1 MTPLAKRLPR
11 ELRRN
16 IGKYLGIFLL
26 MCGSIALTSGFLL
39 AAHSIGCLIDD
50 MRDDYTI
57 EDGRVTTSFEATKD
71 QLKAAEDAAEDVG
84 GVRSTRISPS
94 TPSSKRRLATTA
106 PSAHL
111 RTYAHRTKVDIASY
125 CEGRQPKT
133 DDEVAIDRVFATN
146 NDLAVAIR
154 LSLRA
159 APTPSAAS

>member
-1 MTPLAKRLPR
+1 MSPLAKRLPR

-50 MRDDYTI
+50 MRDEYTI

-84 GVRSTRISPS
+84 GVTLYKNFSIDAIIKKASGDDGTKRTLRTAPRSISRPTAKARSPARTTKWPS
-94 TPSSKRRLATTA
+94 TASLPPTTIL
-106 PSAHL
+106 PW
-111 RTYAHRTKVDIASY
+111 
-125 CEGRQPKT
+125 
-133 DDEVAIDRVFATN
+133 
-146 NDLAVAIR
+146 AIR
-154 LSLRA
+154 SSSRA

>member
-50 MRDDYTI
+50 MRDAYTI
-57 EDGRVTTSFEATKD
+57 EDGRVTTSFEATDD
-71 QLKAAEDAAEDVG
+71 QLKAAEDAAGDVG
-84 GVRSTRISPS
+84 GVTLYKNFSIDAIIKKTAGDDG
-94 TPSSKRRLATTA
+94 TKRT
-106 PSAHL
+106 L

-125 CEGRQPKT
+125 CEGRQPKA

-146 NDLAVAIR
+146 NDLSVAIKSSSR
-154 LSLRA
+154 V

>member
-50 MRDDYTI
+50 MRDAYTI

-71 QLKAAEDAAEDVG
+71 QLKAAEDAAGDVG
-84 GVRSTRISPS
+84 GVTLYKNFSIDAIIKKTAGDDGTKRTLRTAPRSISRPTVRAGNPGRTTRWPS
-94 TPSSKRRLATTA
+94 IASLPPTTA
-106 PSAHL
+106 SPW
-111 RTYAHRTKVDIASY
+111 
-125 CEGRQPKT
+125 
-133 DDEVAIDRVFATN
+133 AIKSSSRV
-146 NDLAVAIR
+146 
-154 LSLRA
+154 
-159 APTPSAAS
+159 APTSSAAS

>member
-50 MRDDYTI
+50 MRDAYTI
-57 EDGRVTTSFEATKD
+57 EDGRVTTSFEATD
-71 QLKAAEDAAEDVG
+71 EQLKAAEDAADDVG
-84 GVRSTRISPS
+84 GVTLYKNFSIDAIIKKTAGDDG
-94 TPSSKRRLATTA
+94 TKRT
-106 PSAHL
+106 L

-125 CEGRQPKT
+125 CEGKEPRRTMRWPST
-133 DDEVAIDRVFATN
+133 ASLPPITTCPW
-146 NDLAVAIR
+146 AIR
-154 LSLRA
+154 PSLRA
-159 APTPSAAS
+159 APIPSAAS

>member
-50 MRDDYTI
+50 MRDAYTI
-57 EDGRVTTSFEATKD
+57 EDGRVTTSFEVTKD
-71 QLKAAEDAAEDVG
+71 QLKAAEDAAGDVG
-84 GVRSTRISPS
+84 GVTLYKNFSIDAIIKKTAGDDG
-94 TPSSKRRLATTA
+94 TKRT
-106 PSAHL
+106 L

-125 CEGRQPKT
+125 CEGGNPRRMTRWPST
-133 DDEVAIDRVFATN
+133 VSLPPITTCPWAIKSSSRV
-146 NDLAVAIR
+146 
-154 LSLRA
+154 
-159 APTPSAAS
+159 APTPFAAS